1 LPLFS
6 INRARQSF
14 MNKIRIRI
22 AGLSYS
28 QTRSGAYALILEEED
43 GNHRRLP
50 VIIGTAEAQSIAIQL
65 ENLKP
70 YRPLTHDLFVSM
82 ANSFRIEVL
91 EVNII
96 KLEEGIFYSEI
107 VCKREHA
114 IIKIDSRTSDAVA
127 IALRFHAP
135 IYVTEEIM
143 DKAAMVFDDENQT
156 AEKEKKETTEEDT
169 YNFRNMTEEDLRK
182 KMDEAVKNEEYE
194 LASLIRDELK
204 KRRKNK

>member
-1 LPLFS
+1 
-6 INRARQSF
+6 
-14 MNKIRIRI
+14 MKKIQIKI

-43 GNHRRLP
+43 GNRRLP

-82 ANSFRIEVL
+82 ANSFHIEVV

-107 VCKREHA
+107 VCKRDNA
-114 IIKIDSRTSDAVA
+114 VIKIDSRTSDAVA
-127 IALRFHAP
+127 IALRFRVP
-135 IYVTEEIM
+135 IYVTAEIM
-143 DKAAMVFDDENQT
+143 NKAAMVFDDET
-156 AEKEKKETTEEDT
+156 ESPSSEKKESEKSEKTNLQDTPKKELEKMMKDAIENED
-169 YNFRNMTEEDLRK
+169 
-182 KMDEAVKNEEYE
+182 YE
-194 LASLIRDELK
+194 TASIIRDEIN
-204 KRRKNK
+204 RREDN

>member
-1 LPLFS
+1 
-6 INRARQSF
+6 
-14 MNKIRIRI
+14 MKKIQIKI

-43 GNHRRLP
+43 GNRRLP

-82 ANSFRIEVL
+82 AHSFHIEVV

-107 VCKREHA
+107 VCKRDHA
-114 IIKIDSRTSDAVA
+114 VIKIDSRTSDAVA
-127 IALRFHAP
+127 IALRFRVP
-135 IYVTEEIM
+135 IYVTTEIM
-143 DKAAMVFDDENQT
+143 NKAAMVFDDET
-156 AEKEKKETTEEDT
+156 ANSENEKNTEFEPKETKLQNFNKEEL
-169 YNFRNMTEEDLRK
+169 NK
-182 KMDEAVKNEEYE
+182 KMQEAIKNEDYE
-194 LASLIRDELK
+194 LASLIRDEIN
-204 KRRKNK
+204 RRKENK

>member
-1 LPLFS
+1 
-6 INRARQSF
+6 
-14 MNKIRIRI
+14 MKKIKIKI

-28 QTRSGAYALILEEED
+28 QTRSGAYALILEEDD
-43 GNHRRLP
+43 GSRRLP

-82 ANSFRIEVL
+82 ANSFHIEVL

-96 KLEEGIFYSEI
+96 RLEEGIFYSEI

-114 IIKIDSRTSDAVA
+114 VIKIDSRTSDAVA

-135 IYVTEEIM
+135 IYVTEDIM
-143 DKAAMVFDDENQT
+143 NKAAMIFDDET
-156 AEKEKKETTEEDT
+156 APSPPEKKPEKNSDKTDFTEIPEKE
-169 YNFRNMTEEDLRK
+169 LK
-182 KMDEAVKNEEYE
+182 KMMKEAVDNEEYE
-194 LASLIRDELK
+194 KASVIRDELK
-204 KRRKNK
+204 RRKNK

>member
-1 LPLFS
+1 
-6 INRARQSF
+6 
-14 MNKIRIRI
+14 MKKIRIKI

-43 GNHRRLP
+43 GNRRLP

-82 ANSFRIEVL
+82 ANSFHIEVI

-96 KLEEGIFYSEI
+96 RLEEGIFYSEI

-114 IIKIDSRTSDAVA
+114 VIKLDSRTSDAVA
-127 IALRFHAP
+127 IALRFKAP
-135 IYVTEEIM
+135 IYVTEDIIKKAEIIS
-143 DKAAMVFDDENQT
+143 DDEI
-156 AEKEKKETTEEDT
+156 EKIGKEKKSEKKPENTKLQNFNDEEL
-169 YNFRNMTEEDLRK
+169 NK
-182 KMDEAVKNEEYE
+182 KMQEAIKNEDYE
-194 LASLIRDELK
+194 LASLIRDEINK
-204 KRRKNK
+204 RKNKQ